1 MAKTSSVE
9 DALRSLAKRIDE
21 HPGQLGPHRIRLS
34 VNGAGG
40 GVWTLQARDG
50 AVTLV
55 RGDGDGAHTAE
66 VIADADAIGP
76 VLQGKADG
84 RAAFLAG
91 GIRVRGDV
99 LALQRLSAA
108 LGTHVSRRAGSGG

>member
-1 MAKTSSVE
+1 MAESTPVE
-9 DALRSLAKRIDE
+9 GALQSLAKRIRE

-34 VNGAGG
+34 INGAGG
-40 GVWTLQARDG
+40 GVWTLQTRDG
-50 AVTLV
+50 DVSLV

-66 VIADADAIGP
+66 VIAEADAIGP
-76 VLQGKADG
+76 VLEGKADG

-99 LALQRLSAA
+99 LALQRFSAA
-108 LGTHVSRRAGSGG
+108 LGTHQSRRAGTVG